1 MSTTR
6 AYRKDETPSTASEE
20 ARSSGGTEALQDL
33 PPPPP
38 SEGGSSGISSIDS
51 LNSLRVMD
59 AVAKEHGFTSFDQYV
74 KSSLRQKK
82 RGVMD
87 DRAME
92 SAVQEIFKGGK
103 LNRQHFWFDAED
115 PEVLTEEHDEFDE
128 DDMTEMAHSKLEEIR
143 EMRQYARMAVWE
155 LPLLSS
161 EWPPQG
167 MLRSR
172 QARLTLA
179 TSRRICQTFRASHR
193 S

>member
-6 AYRKDETPSTASEE
+6 AYRKDETPSTANEE
-20 ARSSGGTEALQDL
+20 ARSSEGTDALQDL

-38 SEGGSSGISSIDS
+38 PSEGGSTGISSIDS

-87 DRAME
+87 ERAME
-92 SAVQEIFKGGK
+92 SAVHEIFKGGK
-103 LNRQHFWFDAED
+103 PNRQHFWYDLED
-115 PEVLTEEHDEFDE
+115 PEPLTEEHDEFDE

-161 EWPPQG
+161 EWP
-167 MLRSR
+167 SSY
-172 QARLTLA
+172 TILA
-179 TSRRICQTFRASHR
+179 TTQADHFYVT
-193 S
+193 